1 MSILNKVGLVLEGGG
16 LRGVF
21 TSGVI
26 DCFLDNDIRF
36 DYVIGVSAGCCNM
49 YQYVANKRGYFR
61 SCMVQKNPFNSFYGV
76 PQMVTSHK
84 FVDLDKVFEEYTV
97 QYGFS
102 YEDFVAN
109 RIQWEAVVSNI
120 ETGKAEYMNT
130 DEVERSKL
138 IGRASC
144 SMPALTSPVEIDGQ
158 LYLDG
163 GICDSI
169 PVKRALEKGCDR
181 LVVVLTRKKGNYSTF
196 NEAAKIVFR
205 RLYSDYPEFL
215 DALMERNEL
224 YRDQVALSEE
234 LELNGKAMIIRPTM
248 QEVGRL
254 ESNEDD
260 LLLSYYHGYTK
271 AKEFIEKI
279 NSWKQP

>member
-1 MSILNKVGLVLEGGG
+1 MSILNKIGLVLEGGG

-26 DCFLDNDIRF
+26 DCFLDHNIVF
-36 DYVIGVSAGCCNM
+36 DYVVGVSAGCCNM
-49 YQYVANKRGYFR
+49 YQYVAGKRGYFR
-61 SCMVQKNPFNSFYGV
+61 SCMIQKNPFNSFYGV

-102 YEDFVAN
+102 YEDFVAS
-109 RIQWEAVVSNI
+109 RIEWEAVVSNI
-120 ETGKAEYMNT
+120 ETGLPEYMKT
-130 DEVERSKL
+130 DDSERAKL

-144 SMPALTSPVEIDGQ
+144 SMPGLTSPVEIDGQ

-169 PVKRALEKGCDR
+169 PAERALNNDCDK

-196 NEAAKIVFR
+196 NDAAKILFR
-205 RLYSDYPEFL
+205 RIYGSHPEFL
-215 DALMERNEL
+215 KALMDRNDL
-224 YRDQVALSEE
+224 YRDQVALCEE
-234 LELNGKAMIIRPTM
+234 LERNGKAMIIRPTI

-271 AKEFIEKI
+271 TKEYLERI
-279 NSWKQP
+279 NSWK

>member
-1 MSILNKVGLVLEGGG
+1 MSILNKIGLVLEGGG

-26 DCFLDNDIRF
+26 DCFLDHNIVF
-36 DYVIGVSAGCCNM
+36 DYVVGVSAGCCNM
-49 YQYVANKRGYFR
+49 YQYVAGKRGYFR
-61 SCMVQKNPFNSFYGV
+61 SCMIQKNPFNSFYGV

-102 YEDFVAN
+102 YEDFVAS
-109 RIQWEAVVSNI
+109 RIEWEAVVSNI
-120 ETGKAEYMNT
+120 ETGLPEYMKT
-130 DEVERSKL
+130 DDPERAKL

-144 SMPALTSPVEIDGQ
+144 SMPGLTSPVEIDGQ

-169 PVKRALEKGCDR
+169 PAERALNNDCDK

-196 NEAAKIVFR
+196 NEAAKILFR
-205 RLYSDYPEFL
+205 RIYGSHPEFL
-215 DALMERNEL
+215 KALMDRNDL
-224 YRDQVALSEE
+224 YKDQVALCEE
-234 LELNGKAMIIRPTM
+234 LERNDKAMIIRPTI

-271 AKEFIEKI
+271 TKEYLERI
-279 NSWKQP
+279 NSWK